1 MSGSPCTQARSGQ
14 GNARPVR
21 RPSKATH
28 VLKAKQLSKAKQL
41 VCGQARLL
49 IKAEKQLAKA
59 TRQERKRKELEAA
72 EAFLRSAGVDPED
85 AARSHA
91 KKAKKDKN
99 EKKDKREKKE
109 KKR

>member
-1 MSGSPCTQARSGQ
+1 MGGSPCTQARSGQ
-14 GNARPVR
+14 GNARPAR
-21 RPSKATH
+21 RLSKAMH
-28 VLKAKQLSKAKQL
+28 IPKAKAKQL

-85 AARSHA
+85 AARSHV
-91 KKAKKDKN
+91 KRAKKDKN
-99 EKKDKREKKE
+99 EKKDKQEKKE